1 MLITIY
7 SNCHCGPIIGCIYAT
22 AYSGTFRQ
30 PDVTRITFDAYVIV
44 SRLIIQNVVTVCKVL
59 AKMYNCEGNCRLYL
73 TIQEHFLTL
82 ISTFYFII
90 LNFYSFMLF
99 GYDAKPT
106 AGTPVD
112 RVYEIALDNVCN

>member
-1 MLITIY
+1 VGQQLVVFTQQLTVGH
-7 SNCHCGPIIGCIYAT
+7 SVSLTLQELLT
-22 AYSGTFRQ
+22 A
-30 PDVTRITFDAYVIV
+30 FDASVIV

-59 AKMYNCEGNCRLYL
+59 AKMCNCEGNCRLYL
-73 TIQEHFLTL
+73 TIREHFLTL